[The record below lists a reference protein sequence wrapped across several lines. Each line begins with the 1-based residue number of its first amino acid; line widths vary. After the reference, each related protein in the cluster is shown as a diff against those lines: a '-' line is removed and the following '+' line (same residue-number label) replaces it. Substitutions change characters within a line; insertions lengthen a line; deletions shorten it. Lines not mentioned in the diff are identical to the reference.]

1 MDLSSTKNI
10 YFSCFFS
17 IFLIILFVISP
28 LSNFSKTSCVMK
40 LIILILLG
48 YSFYLSVLQTN
59 IMKINHTYSK
69 SEEITK
75 QINTN
80 IICSYVF
87 TFFIGVLIIFIIR
100 SLF

>member
-28 LSNFSKTSCVMK
+28 LSNFTKTSCVMK
-40 LIILILLG
+40 LIVLILLG

-59 IMKINHTYSK
+59 KMKITHSYSK

>member
-10 YFSCFFS
+10 YLSCFFS
-17 IFLIILFVISP
+17 IFLIVVFVISP
-28 LSNFSKTSCVMK
+28 LSNFSKTSCTMK
-40 LIILILLG
+40 IIVLILLG
-48 YSFYLSVLQTN
+48 YTFYLSILQTN
-59 IMKINHTYSK
+59 KMKITHNYSK

-75 QINTN
+75 QININ

-87 TFFIGVLIIFIIR
+87 TFFTGLLIVFIIK